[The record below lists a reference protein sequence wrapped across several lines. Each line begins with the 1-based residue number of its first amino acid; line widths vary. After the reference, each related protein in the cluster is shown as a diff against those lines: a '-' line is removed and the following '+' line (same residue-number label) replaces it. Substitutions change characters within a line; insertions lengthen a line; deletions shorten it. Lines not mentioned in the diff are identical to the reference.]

1 MSVKIRI
8 PFVFRKYTDQK
19 KYIETGPGKVSD
31 ILTNISEDYPG
42 LASKILEEDNSLKGN
57 SMLFLDKK
65 KPRMISDVK
74 TIIKDGET
82 LRILV
87 VTGGG

>member
-1 MSVKIRI
+1 MAVKIRI

-19 KYIETGPGKVSD
+19 KYIETGPGKVLD
-31 ILTNISEDYPG
+31 ILKNISEDYPR
-42 LASKILEEDNSLKGN
+42 LASKILEKDNSLKRN

-74 TIIKDGET
+74 TKIKDGET
-82 LRILV
+82 LRILM